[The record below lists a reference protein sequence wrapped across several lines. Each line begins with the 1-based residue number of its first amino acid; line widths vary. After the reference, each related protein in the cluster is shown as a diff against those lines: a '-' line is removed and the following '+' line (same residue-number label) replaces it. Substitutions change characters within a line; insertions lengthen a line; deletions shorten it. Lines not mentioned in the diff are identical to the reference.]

1 MKKKTRLLKN
11 IREEFNTH
19 YRRLESS
26 QEGKFTYYLMGLI
39 IDHIEHNYDDEDNKF
54 IKEIMKYPDPLK
66 SLHDIFCEYVDL
78 EDIFNDVFNEFFVG
92 SPPHRKALNVIAEEL
107 YGDDDDDDFYDDD
120 DFEYTDEDYC

>member
-39 IDHIEHNYDDEDNKF
+39 IDHISQITSANK
-54 IKEIMKYPDPLK
+54 
-66 SLHDIFCEYVDL
+66 IFWKMMRLWTNLSNKIHIVWKD
-78 EDIFNDVFNEFFVG
+78 
-92 SPPHRKALNVIAEEL
+92 
-107 YGDDDDDDFYDDD
+107 
-120 DFEYTDEDYC
+120 

>member
-39 IDHIEHNYDDEDNKF
+39 IDHIEHNYNDEDDKF

-78 EDIFNDVFNEFFVG
+78 EGLFNEVFDEFFVG
-92 SPPHRKALNVIAEEL
+92 SPPHRKALSVIAEEL
-107 YGDDDDDDFYDDD
+107 YDDDDDFYDDD